1 MRIVRFEA
9 EGRVAFGVLEGDTV
23 KALAGAPWERI
34 RTSGKKYAFASV
46 KLLAPVAPPDVIA
59 IGLNYRRHAD
69 ESGFKYPPA
78 PVIFLKLAGS
88 VTGPETDI
96 LLPAM
101 APTEVDYECELAL
114 VIGRTCRSVSE
125 ADALKY
131 VLGCT
136 CGNDVSARDCQTRLD
151 SQWARGKSFETFC
164 PLGPWIET
172 DLDPD
177 NQEIALVLNGTT
189 MQASSTSDMIFSC
202 RKLVSYCS
210 RVCTLR
216 PGTVIMSGTPAGV
229 GFARKPQVFLKPGDT
244 VEVRIS
250 GIGVLRNG
258 VRAEA

>member
-9 EGRVAFGVLEGDTV
+9 EGRIAFGVLEGDTI

-172 DLDPD
+172 DVDPD
-177 NQEIALVLNGTT
+177 DLAI
-189 MQASSTSDMIFSC
+189 SC
-202 RKLVSYCS
+202 RVNGEVRQDSRTSLLVRGVDELVAWISN
-210 RVCTLR
+210 VMTLL
-216 PGTVIMSGTPAGV
+216 PGDVILTGTPAGV
-229 GFARKPQVFLKPGDT
+229 GPLQPGDT
-244 VEVRIS
+244 VSVTIEN
-250 GIGVLRNG
+250 IGTLTNRVVARG
-258 VRAEA
+258 